1 MMEIIKISNSRLAI
15 VKLLTGYGEKM
26 PRWKY
31 KFFIIQEESKLIFV
45 NSSKSKLPSQSV
57 VYYITETERKEDW
70 LDYTDSQLNDIRN
83 VISGIPGSGY
93 LGLSEKLVLSTRS
106 KEVINLFY
114 QALDLSKFRG
124 EIRTVKLV
132 QSSQKHYPQRYGTHI
147 RYSVYRLLNDLAKDG
162 SSVMIP
168 DYCSDGRKMDDNWR
182 EVERIVGNSRRP
194 NLSIKIKGE
203 IIPYTIVRDSLLATD
218 ELCVKVSSRLVKKLC
233 RTGCVISPLVRRGEY
248 LLDLTRLPVVSH
260 NELGRV
266 SRLFLAEAA
275 VNRKLAGLA
284 VKFLTDDNA
293 PKGRTKNKDNK
304 VAAEKIPVKVPILQ
318 TDVFLG
324 LYYKYKWSTRDLI
337 HNFKTRGTSGFC
349 SIDRFFS
356 SLGPNDLDKWKE
368 KKQEAARI
376 ENDMIFRLLMKKT
389 LKFEQAKSPKNV
401 ENYTITLPEGYRIS
415 WKINQT
421 TVNYGKDKE
430 S

>member
-93 LGLSEKLVLSTRS
+93 LDLSEKLVLSTRS

-132 QSSQKHYPQRYGTHI
+132 QSSQKHYPQRYGIHI

-203 IIPYTIVRDSLLATD
+203 IIPYTIVRDSLLATN

-233 RTGCVISPLVRRGEY
+233 RTGCAVSPLVRRGEY

-260 NELGRV
+260 NELGQV

-284 VKFLTDDNA
+284 VKFLTSDGE
-293 PKGRTKNKDNK
+293 PKGKTEKLQNK
-304 VAAEKIPVKVPILQ
+304 VTVEKVPVKVPILQ
-318 TDVFLG
+318 TNVVLG
-324 LYYKYKWSTRDLI
+324 LYYKWSTNDLI
-337 HNFKTRGTSGFC
+337 HRFKIKGTCGSY
-349 SIDRFFS
+349 SIDKFFS
-356 SLGPNDLDKWKE
+356 GLDPNDLDTWKE
-368 KKQEAARI
+368 KKQEAVRI